1 MPDQDLVDHI
11 ADSTGLS
18 PGEARRVVDDVLA
31 WYREPVADVVRRRHH
46 DLQLHGVRNDAA
58 FEQIAAELRARLVA
72 APELSVRQLRRLVY
86 G

>member
-1 MPDQDLVDHI
+1 MPDQDLVDRI

-46 DLQLHGVRNDAA
+46 
-58 FEQIAAELRARLVA
+58 EQIAAELRARLVA